1 MLKPCMKILTGAL
14 LALCLVGSPAIPPVS
29 DIGLSPLKPEPLPL
43 AEAAAATNEAN
54 APAPLAGQIL
64 GRDDTMSLLDE
75 FPGEVKPAVS
85 ADTTSFDEESGRYIL
100 SGNVRIMWKQHL
112 ITTDEAK
119 LSARTGEIWT
129 QGRTSLRD
137 GEPVFYGD
145 ALYASL
151 TGHQAWFFGQR
162 CRMSRPGLTVAS
174 DALSYNWETKIA
186 VFDGHVLLIQKDK
199 QRASDHLV
207 YDLTTNQAE

>member
-64 GRDDTMSLLDE
+64 GRDGTMSLLDE

-145 ALYASL
+145 ALLVGGNGTKFSSTKTGANMAVIDRAGQAGYL
-151 TGHQAWFFGQR
+151 TAG
-162 CRMSRPGLTVAS
+162 
-174 DALSYNWETKIA
+174 
-186 VFDGHVLLIQKDK
+186 
-199 QRASDHLV
+199 
-207 YDLTTNQAE
+207 